1 MTARASSCGGSAEV
15 RGRILVGELDGV
27 HVLLFKGDVRLTLCK
42 AMDDYLAGMLEDPCI
57 RSIVV
62 DLSETEN
69 IDSTSLGLL
78 AKLSIESVRRFG
90 YRPTLVSTQPDITRI
105 LETMGLDEVFNLVQQ
120 ALEREEQLG
129 ELPPCAATEAQVR
142 ARVLESHRILM
153 DLNEHNRAV
162 FQDLVT
168 ALEGECGEGAV
179 SRSASL

>member
-1 MTARASSCGGSAEV
+1 M
-15 RGRILVGELDGV
+15 RGQILVGECDGV

-42 AMDDYLAGMLEDPCI
+42 AMDDYLLGILQDPCI

-90 YRPTLVSTQPDITRI
+90 YQPTLISTQPDITRI
-105 LETMGLDEVFNLVQQ
+105 LETMGLDDVFNLVQEP
-120 ALEREEQLG
+120 LVREDQLG
-129 ELPPCAATEAQVR
+129 DLPPCAATEDQVH
-142 ARVLESHRILM
+142 ARVLEAHRVLM
-153 DLNEHNRAV
+153 SLNDQNREA
-162 FQDLVT
+162 FQDLVA
-168 ALEGECGEGAV
+168 ALEAECAEPCL